1 MSSTKNIAKNSLFL
15 YLRMFLN
22 MGVGLFTAGIVLNT
36 LGISDYGIYNIV
48 GGFVSMFGFLN
59 ASMSSATQR
68 FLSFD
73 LGKNDTEQLRKTFSS
88 AVTIHFAIAL
98 IIVLV
103 LETFGLWYINNKLN
117 VPTNRMTAVNVVFH
131 FSVLSSFFN
140 IIQVPY
146 NALITAHERFNVYAY
161 ISFVEIAFKLL
172 ILYLLINIEHD
183 KLILY
188 SVLLFVSSFII
199 RMIYRIYCRTHFAES
214 RYQFYYDKNYFKTL
228 LAFTGWNLFG
238 EVAGVARGQGNNLLL
253 NIFFGTTMNAAYG
266 ITAQV
271 QGVVSSFVS
280 NFQVAV
286 NPQIVKTYSNN
297 DREKTLF
304 LMKESAKFSYYLMLI
319 IALPIVFNLE
329 YILSLWLKKYPD
341 YTLGFIYL
349 SIVGIL
355 IDTVSNPL
363 MMGAK
368 ATGNIKWYQIIIGTL
383 IFLCFPLSYL
393 GLRWTKDPNI
403 IFMIIIII
411 NLLSLGFRLY
421 FLKKIMKLNALS
433 FMKDVLLNI
442 IFCTVI
448 ILGSLYFIEK
458 EVGKADSIFSL
469 VYLSAIVLSVS
480 AIIIYFLGFTK
491 RETAFI
497 KSLIIKKK

>member
-1 MSSTKNIAKNSLFL
+1 
-15 YLRMFLN
+15 

>member
-1 MSSTKNIAKNSLFL
+1 
-15 YLRMFLN
+15 
-22 MGVGLFTAGIVLNT
+22 
-36 LGISDYGIYNIV
+36 
-48 GGFVSMFGFLN
+48 MFGFLN